1 MSSMRFVKFAIRM
14 VISAGLLI
22 YLLYYVGIQAI
33 ADEFN
38 NIIANSGFI
47 YIFYALIIGLLAVII
62 MSIRWQV
69 ILRGYGFD
77 TKWGKLFGY
86 YLIGMFFNNF
96 LPSTIGG
103 DVVRVFKVVEDVENK
118 SSALASVIIERLMG
132 VAATLFLAF
141 ISLLILWQE
150 FHNPQLLYVSGCLFL
165 VIVLFFFSLIRNRP
179 FKYLVRIFDTIKWYN
194 IGGKFKRLFEAI
206 HFFQKRR
213 RILAY
218 AFIYSLFS
226 QTGFVIMNY
235 ALAHALNIEISLTYL
250 FLVVMVTFIITILP
264 SINGIGIREFGFISL
279 LSKAGVSNATALSLY
294 FLNLIIPMILSLS
307 GAVLFVLQKH
317 KSSEVTYEDV

>member
-1 MSSMRFVKFAIRM
+1 MRLFKFAVRL

-22 YLLYYVGIQAI
+22 YLLYYVGMQAI
-33 ADEFN
+33 VEEFN
-38 NIIANSGFI
+38 NILANSGI
-47 YIFYALIIGLLAVII
+47 VYIMYALITYLIAVVI

-69 ILRGYGFD
+69 ILHGYGFN
-77 TKWGKLFGY
+77 TRWGKLFGY

-103 DVVRVFKVVEDVENK
+103 DVIRVFKVVDDVQNK

-150 FHNPQLLYVSGCLFL
+150 FQNPQLLYVSGCFFL
-165 VIVLFFFSLIRNRP
+165 VIVLFFFGLIRNRP
-179 FKYLVRIFDTIKWYN
+179 FKYLVRIFETIKWFN
-194 IGGKFKRLFEAI
+194 IGEKFNRVFEAI

-226 QTGFVIMNY
+226 QAGIVIMNY
-235 ALAHALNIEISLTYL
+235 ALARALKMEISLTYL

-279 LSKAGVSNATALSLY
+279 LSKAGVSNATALSLS
-294 FLNLIIPMILSLS
+294 FLNLIIPMIISLS

-317 KSSEVTYEDV
+317 KPNEVTYEDI

>member
-1 MSSMRFVKFAIRM
+1 MI
-14 VISAGLLI
+14 ISAGLLI

-33 ADEFN
+33 VDEFN
-38 NIIANSGFI
+38 NILAHSGFV
-47 YIFYALIIGLLAVII
+47 YILYAILIELLAVVI

-69 ILRGYGFD
+69 LMRGYGFK
-77 TKWGKLFGY
+77 TKWKNLFGY

-103 DVVRVFKVVEDVENK
+103 DVIRVLKVVDDVQNK
-118 SSALASVIIERLMG
+118 SSALASIIIERLMG

-150 FHNPQLLYVSGCLFL
+150 FQNPQLLYVSGCFFL

-179 FKYLVRIFDTIKWYN
+179 FKYLSRIFDTIKWYN
-194 IGGKFKRLFEAI
+194 IGDRFKRVFEAI

-213 RILAY
+213 RILGY

-226 QTGFVIMNY
+226 QSGIVLMNY
-235 ALAHALNIEISLTYL
+235 ALARALKIEISLAYL

-279 LSKAGVSNATALSLY
+279 LSRAGVSNATALSLS
-294 FLNLIIPMILSLS
+294 FLNLIIPMIISLA
-307 GAVLFVLQKH
+307 GAILFVIQKR
-317 KSSEVTYEDV
+317 KPSEVTYEDI

>member
-1 MSSMRFVKFAIRM
+1 MRLFKFAVRLI
-14 VISAGLLI
+14 ISAGLLI

-33 ADEFN
+33 VGEFN
-38 NIIANSGFI
+38 NILANSGII
-47 YIFYALIIGLLAVII
+47 YILYALLVSVLAVVI
-62 MSIRWQV
+62 MSMRWHV
-69 ILRGYGFD
+69 ILNGYGFD
-77 TKWGKLFGY
+77 TSWSKLFRY

-103 DVVRVFKVVEDVENK
+103 DVVRVFKVVDDIQNK

-141 ISLLILWQE
+141 ISLMILWQE
-150 FHNPQLLYVSGCLFL
+150 FENPHLLYVSGCLFL

-179 FKYLVRIFDTIKWYN
+179 FKYLIRIFATLKWMN
-194 IGGKFKRLFEAI
+194 IGEKFTRVFEAI

-226 QTGFVIMNY
+226 QAGIVIMNY
-235 ALAHALNIEISLTYL
+235 ALARALKMEISLTYL

-279 LSKAGVSNATALSLY
+279 LSRAGVSNATALSLS
-294 FLNLIIPMILSLS
+294 FLNLIIPMIISLA

-317 KSSEVTYEDV
+317 KPNEVTYEDI

>member
-1 MSSMRFVKFAIRM
+1 MI
-14 VISAGLLI
+14 ISAGLLI
-22 YLLYYVGIQAI
+22 YLLYYVGINAI
-33 ADEFN
+33 VDEFN
-38 NIIANSGFI
+38 NILANSGLV
-47 YIFYALIIGLLAVII
+47 YIVYALLIGLVAVLI
-62 MSIRWQV
+62 MSTRWQV
-69 ILRGYGFD
+69 ILRGYGYD
-77 TKWGKLFGY
+77 TRWGKLFGY

-103 DVVRVFKVVEDVENK
+103 DVIRVIKVVDDVQNK

-141 ISLLILWQE
+141 LSLLVLWQE
-150 FHNPQLLYVSGCLFL
+150 FHNPRLLYISGFLFL
-165 VIVLFFFSLIRNRP
+165 VIALFFFGLIRNRP
-179 FKYLVRIFDTIKWYN
+179 FKYLVRIFDTIKWFN
-194 IGGKFKRLFEAI
+194 IGEKFNRVFEAI
-206 HFFQKRR
+206 HYFQKRR

-226 QTGFVIMNY
+226 QAGFVIMNY
-235 ALAHALNIEISLTYL
+235 ALAHALKIEISLTYL

-279 LSKAGVSNATALSLY
+279 LSRVGVSNATALSLS
-294 FLNLIIPMILSLS
+294 FMNLIIPMIISLS

-317 KSSEVTYEDV
+317 KPSEVTYEDI

>member
-1 MSSMRFVKFAIRM
+1 MRIVKLAIRM
-14 VISAGLLI
+14 IISAGLLI

-33 ADEFN
+33 VDEFN
-38 NIIANSGFI
+38 NILAHSGFV
-47 YIFYALIIGLLAVII
+47 YILYAILIELLAVVI

-69 ILRGYGFD
+69 LMRGYGFK
-77 TKWGKLFGY
+77 TKWKNLFGY

-103 DVVRVFKVVEDVENK
+103 DVIRVLKVVDDVQNK
-118 SSALASVIIERLMG
+118 SSALASIIIERLMG

-150 FHNPQLLYVSGCLFL
+150 FQNPQLLYVSGCFFL

-179 FKYLVRIFDTIKWYN
+179 FKYLSRIFDTIKWYN
-194 IGGKFKRLFEAI
+194 IGDKFKRVFEAI

-213 RILAY
+213 RILGY

-226 QTGFVIMNY
+226 QSGIVLMNY
-235 ALAHALNIEISLTYL
+235 ALARALKIEISLAYL

-279 LSKAGVSNATALSLY
+279 LSRAGVSNATALSLS
-294 FLNLIIPMILSLS
+294 FLNLIIPMIISLA
-307 GAVLFVLQKH
+307 GAILFVIQKR
-317 KSSEVTYEDV
+317 KPSEVTYEDI

>member
-1 MSSMRFVKFAIRM
+1 MRLFKFAVRL

-22 YLLYYVGIQAI
+22 YLLYYVGMQAI
-33 ADEFN
+33 VEEFN
-38 NIIANSGFI
+38 NILANSGI
-47 YIFYALIIGLLAVII
+47 VYIMYALITYLIAVVI

-69 ILRGYGFD
+69 ILHGYGFN
-77 TKWGKLFGY
+77 TRWGKLFGY

-103 DVVRVFKVVEDVENK
+103 DVIRVFKVVDDVQNK

-150 FHNPQLLYVSGCLFL
+150 FQNPQLLYVSGCFFL
-165 VIVLFFFSLIRNRP
+165 VIVLFFFGLIRNRP
-179 FKYLVRIFDTIKWYN
+179 FKYLVRIFETIKWFN
-194 IGGKFKRLFEAI
+194 IGEKFNRVFEAI

-218 AFIYSLFS
+218 AFIYSIFS
-226 QTGFVIMNY
+226 QVGIVIMNY
-235 ALAHALNIEISLTYL
+235 ALARALKMEISLTYL

-279 LSKAGVSNATALSLY
+279 LSKAGVSNATALSLS
-294 FLNLIIPMILSLS
+294 FLNLIIPMIISLS

-317 KSSEVTYEDV
+317 KPNEVTYEDI

>member
-1 MSSMRFVKFAIRM
+1 MRLFKFAVRL

-22 YLLYYVGIQAI
+22 YLLYYVGMQAI
-33 ADEFN
+33 VEEFN
-38 NIIANSGFI
+38 NILANSGI
-47 YIFYALIIGLLAVII
+47 VYIMYALITYLIAVVI

-69 ILRGYGFD
+69 ILHGYGFN
-77 TKWGKLFGY
+77 TRWGKLFGY

-103 DVVRVFKVVEDVENK
+103 DVIRVFKVVDDVQNK

-150 FHNPQLLYVSGCLFL
+150 FQNPQLLYVSGCFFL
-165 VIVLFFFSLIRNRP
+165 VIVLFFFGLIRNRP
-179 FKYLVRIFDTIKWYN
+179 FKYLVRIFETIKWFN
-194 IGGKFKRLFEAI
+194 IGEKFNRVFEAI

-226 QTGFVIMNY
+226 QAGIVIMNY
-235 ALAHALNIEISLTYL
+235 ALARALKMEISLTYL

-279 LSKAGVSNATALSLY
+279 LSKASVSNATALSLS
-294 FLNLIIPMILSLS
+294 FLNLIIPMIISLS

-317 KSSEVTYEDV
+317 KPNEVTYEDI